1 MAKGRQPRIRIFPE
15 TKQALD
21 SMLVEI
27 GYEVI
32 GRNKRVGTH
41 ADLVDMIVRI
51 VREEKLLM
59 PKTEETMRKYTHAEK
74 IRLFDLR
81 LLIEACKKRIS
92 YQTKLENPDQAKIA
106 EDEAMLAEF
115 VAERNAIENGEKVE
129 I

>member
-1 MAKGRQPRIRIFPE
+1 MIKGRQPRIRIFPE

-27 GYEVI
+27 GFEVI

-41 ADLVDMIVRI
+41 ADLIDKIVRI

-59 PKTEETMRKYTHAEK
+59 PKTEGTMRKYTQAEK
-74 IRLFDLR
+74 ARLFDLDR
-81 LLIEACKKRIS
+81 LINACRRRIKWQENS
-92 YQTKLENPDQAKIA
+92 KNPDQAKIA

-115 VAERNAIENGEKVE
+115 IAERDSIENGEKVFS
-129 I
+129 